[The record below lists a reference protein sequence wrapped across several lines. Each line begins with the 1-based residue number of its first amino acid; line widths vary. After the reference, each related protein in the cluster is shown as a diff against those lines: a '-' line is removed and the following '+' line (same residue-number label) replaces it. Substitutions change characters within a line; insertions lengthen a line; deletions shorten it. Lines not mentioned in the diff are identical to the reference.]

1 MVIEASKT
9 IRVLATGKPSH
20 YYVAKDH
27 ITKEDYGRYLVIE
40 GLDLPETYEVDFSN
54 SRSEGKSITM
64 IGNSD
69 GVLIPKQLVDTGMN
83 IYAFYYHVEEDF
95 GQTTDIFKII
105 NDYRPDRTNEEPT
118 PEERSV
124 IDQAISALNTAVDTA
139 EDAAREASRK
149 AAQIEELSATA
160 ETLTPGSQATATY
173 QNGVLTIGVPR
184 GDKGDKGD
192 TGERGPQGEQGVQGI
207 QGPKGEKGD
216 TGAQGIQGPK
226 GDTGATGP
234 KGDKGDKGDTG
245 AQGIQ
250 GEQGIQGIQGEKGNK
265 GDKGDKGDTGAT
277 GAKGEKGDKGDTGE
291 QGIQGIQG
299 ERGLQGAKGDKGD
312 KGDKGGTGATG
323 AQGIQGA
330 KGDTGADGIS
340 PTVTI
345 TPITGGH
352 RITITDV
359 DGAHSAD
366 VMDGTGSVD
375 DVQIN
380 GSSIV
385 VDGVADIP
393 MPQTITVSG
402 TTPTIVAKSGI
413 RYVCGEVATLDFT
426 PSATGICD
434 VVFTSGSTP
443 TVVTLPNTVKF
454 SDGELTIEANTTY
467 EINILDGVYGAVMAW
482 T

>member
-118 PEERSV
+118 PEEQSV
-124 IDQAISALNTAVDTA
+124 IDQTISALNTAVDTT
-139 EDAAREASRK
+139 EEAAREASRK

-184 GDKGDKGD
+184 GDKGEKGD
-192 TGERGPQGEQGVQGI
+192 TGERGPKGEQGVQGIQGI

-216 TGAQGIQGPK
+216 TGE
-226 GDTGATGP
+226 TGATGP

-245 AQGIQ
+245 VQGIQ
-250 GEQGIQGIQGEKGNK
+250 GP
-265 GDKGDKGDTGAT
+265 KGDKGDTGP
-277 GAKGEKGDKGDTGE
+277 KGDDYT
-291 QGIQGIQG
+291 
-299 ERGLQGAKGDKGD
+299 L
-312 KGDKGGTGATG
+312 T
-323 AQGIQGA
+323 
-330 KGDTGADGIS
+330 
-340 PTVTI
+340 
-345 TPITGGH
+345 
-352 RITITDV
+352 
-359 DGAHSAD
+359 SAD
-366 VMDGTGSVD
+366 KAEIAQLVLEEFP
-375 DVQIN
+375 I
-380 GSSIV
+380 
-385 VDGVADIP
+385 AE
-393 MPQTITVSG
+393 
-402 TTPTIVAKSGI
+402 
-413 RYVCGEVATLDFT
+413 EVEF
-426 PSATGICD
+426 
-434 VVFTSGSTP
+434 
-443 TVVTLPNTVKF
+443 
-454 SDGELTIEANTTY
+454 
-467 EINILDGVYGAVMAW
+467 
-482 T
+482 